1 MIRAVRDFGRL
12 IHASR
17 YLGRASRFDESGR
30 DDKAAKAYAGLLK
43 ALDSL
48 PSLPASESAFSIR
61 DGMHFSIRIVATT
74 RFAAL
79 AARIGDASVAQQR
92 AREGLDLYDRFP
104 RVTRRDSDE
113 YSRKWIEWARTYL
126 RLG

>member
-1 MIRAVRDFGRL
+1 
-12 IHASR
+12 
-17 YLGRASRFDESGR
+17 
-30 DDKAAKAYAGLLK
+30 LK